1 MKYPFIQRLVAQG
14 VQVLE
19 VVDSWQLCILVVGNE
34 QVLHPL
40 EMLAEFFTVG
50 FEVNLPNFFG
60 GAVADNSAAGL
71 YHSFLR
77 LEVMLGVHRSI
88 S

>member
-50 FEVNLPNFFG
+50 FEVNLPNLRCFVAALVLLWWCG
-60 GAVADNSAAGL
+60 G
-71 YHSFLR
+71 
-77 LEVMLGVHRSI
+77 
-88 S
+88 